1 MNVAVD
7 RETILLLCHRIPYP
21 PNKGD
26 KIRSYHLLQFL
37 RQHYRVVLGC
47 FVDHPEDM
55 RHIARLER
63 EVAELF
69 ALPVHPWQS
78 HFRMFQGLLRGDP
91 LSLARYDSPAMHRWV
106 RRAVAAHAIGKVVVF
121 SSQMGQF
128 AEPLPLSRRII
139 DFVDVDSDKWAQ
151 YAGSHRGV
159 LRWLYRRE
167 HRTLSCY
174 ERRLAEQFDHSIFVS
189 ACEASLFAGRLKQ
202 VGHKVQGIE
211 NGVNTDY
218 FDPAC
223 LDDKVSSPYRALPGQ
238 VLVFTGAMDYLAN
251 VDAVCWFCDE
261 IWPELKRVR
270 PSLSFYIVGANPL
283 ERVRRLGRLAGVTV
297 TGKVEDIRP
306 YIGHA
311 DLVVAPLR
319 IARGIQNKVLEAMA
333 MGRPVVATPQAWEGL
348 QIPPGQQPYQPDS
361 LQQWVGMVGGMLSHP
376 AQANALGRE
385 NRRHVTG
392 RYSWQACLGR
402 WYDLLN

>member
-1 MNVAVD
+1 MNVSVH

-55 RHIARLER
+55 QHVPRLER
-63 EVAELF
+63 DVAELF

-78 HFRMFQGLLRGDP
+78 QMRMLHGLLRGVP
-91 LSLARYDSPAMHRWV
+91 LSLARYDSKAMHRWV
-106 RRAVAAHAIGKVVVF
+106 QRAVATHAIGKAVVF

-128 AEPLPLSRRII
+128 AEPLRLSRRII

-151 YAGSHRGV
+151 YAGSHRGL

-174 ERRLAEQFDHSIFVS
+174 EQRLAEQFDHSIFVS

-202 VGHKVQGIE
+202 LEHKVQGIE

-218 FDPAC
+218 FDPSC
-223 LDDKVSSPYRALPGQ
+223 LDGKDSAPYRGVPGQ

-261 IWPELKRVR
+261 IWPELKRLR
-270 PSLSFYIVGANPL
+270 PSLSFYIVGTNPT

-306 YIGHA
+306 YLGHA

-333 MGRPVVATPQAWEGL
+333 MARPVIATRMAWDGL
-348 QIPPGQQPYQPDS
+348 QIPAGQQPFQPDS
-361 LQQWVGMVGGMLSHP
+361 PQQWAEMVGHLLNNPTLADG
-376 AQANALGRE
+376 LGRE
-385 NRRHVTG
+385 NRRHVRD

-402 WYDLLN
+402 WHDLLN